1 MRSITLR
8 ANEDFHSSQYENK
21 YDLFKSQ
28 FKHVETEKKYFWRKS
43 KDLIAHIR
51 KKRWHGENR
60 VSFMNLFS
68 FEEWEKVGIVEQRTH
83 SLNLCETCSKRH
95 EKSKTISRQKKR
107 NS

>member
-1 MRSITLR
+1 MTEIFSCGFMRSITLR

-28 FKHVETEKKYFWRKS
+28 FKHVEIEKKYFWRKS

-68 FEEWEKVGIVEQRTH
+68 FEEWKNWDCRT
-83 SLNLCETCSKRH
+83 EDTFFKPV
-95 EKSKTISRQKKR
+95 
-107 NS
+107 